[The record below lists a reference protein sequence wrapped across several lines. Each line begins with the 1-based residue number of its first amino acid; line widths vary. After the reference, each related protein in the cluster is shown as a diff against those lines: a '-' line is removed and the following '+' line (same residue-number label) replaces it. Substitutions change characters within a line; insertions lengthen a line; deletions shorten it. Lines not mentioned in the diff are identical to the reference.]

1 MANTIRIKRRASGA
15 SGAPSSLKNAELAY
29 SEVDN
34 ILYYG
39 KGSSGANGTAT
50 TIEAIGG
57 PGAFPRLSTTRAAN
71 YVLAGPVS
79 GSAAA
84 ATWRGLAAADIPD
97 VSSTYL
103 ATAGGT
109 IAGSLIV
116 SGNFTVNGTQ
126 TVLNSTTMQVDDHQI
141 ELGTVSSPDDSTA
154 DQGGIVLKG
163 TGDKQFTWLNSSDS
177 WTSSEHLDLASGK
190 TYKINGTTVLS
201 GSSLGTGITGSSLT
215 GLATISSGVWQ
226 GTAVAPAYGGTG
238 LTTAVTGLLKGNG
251 TSYSAATAGTDYLA
265 ADGEIDGGT
274 Y

>member
-57 PGAFPRLSTTRAAN
+57 PGAFPSRSTTRAAN

-97 VSSTYL
+97 VSKHNIDYDGTR
-103 ATAGGT
+103 AIDGG
-109 IAGSLIV
+109 AAEFREG
-116 SGNFTVNGTQ
+116 
-126 TVLNSTTMQVDDHQI
+126 
-141 ELGTVSSPDDSTA
+141 
-154 DQGGIVLKG
+154 
-163 TGDKQFTWLNSSDS
+163 
-177 WTSSEHLDLASGK
+177 
-190 TYKINGTTVLS
+190 
-201 GSSLGTGITGSSLT
+201 
-215 GLATISSGVWQ
+215 ISSG
-226 GTAVAPAYGGTG
+226 
-238 LTTAVTGLLKGNG
+238 
-251 TSYSAATAGTDYLA
+251 
-265 ADGEIDGGT
+265 GEAIKFRC
-274 Y
+274 